1 MIYLKSILKINIMS
15 KKIIQFEIT
24 GWHSEDYLDES
35 ELSDSDSDSDD
46 NKKYK
51 INKDKSL
58 YKIIVWGKD
67 INEKTYT
74 LEINEFTPYFYIKLP
89 NNARS
94 HHKDAIENFVRR
106 NMWKKYQD
114 CFLRTTILKKHS
126 FRNFDNKKKY
136 KFVRLVFS
144 NQKAMRCAINIF
156 QNREYDSMTKKTK
169 RSPKKLI
176 IRAINN
182 EPTVYELY
190 ENNIDSLLKFIHHK
204 HIKPSSWIKLE
215 KYVISKNLKYN
226 SDYFLSTRWS
236 NVKQLSDDELK
247 NMKNAKT
254 KIMGFDIECDSA
266 HGDFPLPIKDYIK
279 LAREIYD
286 SYKKLNQHK
295 KKLQENINIINNDKK
310 NRKKY

>member
-1 MIYLKSILKINIMS
+1 MS

-114 CFLRTTILKKHS
+114 CFLRTTISKPIILVLAFFIFFNS
-126 FRNFDNKKKY
+126 SSLNCFTFDH
-136 KFVRLVFS
+136 LV
-144 NQKAMRCAINIF
+144 
-156 QNREYDSMTKKTK
+156 
-169 RSPKKLI
+169 L
-176 IRAINN
+176 
-182 EPTVYELY
+182 
-190 ENNIDSLLKFIHHK
+190 
-204 HIKPSSWIKLE
+204 
-215 KYVISKNLKYN
+215 
-226 SDYFLSTRWS
+226 
-236 NVKQLSDDELK
+236 
-247 NMKNAKT
+247 
-254 KIMGFDIECDSA
+254 
-266 HGDFPLPIKDYIK
+266 
-279 LAREIYD
+279 
-286 SYKKLNQHK
+286 
-295 KKLQENINIINNDKK
+295 
-310 NRKKY
+310 RK